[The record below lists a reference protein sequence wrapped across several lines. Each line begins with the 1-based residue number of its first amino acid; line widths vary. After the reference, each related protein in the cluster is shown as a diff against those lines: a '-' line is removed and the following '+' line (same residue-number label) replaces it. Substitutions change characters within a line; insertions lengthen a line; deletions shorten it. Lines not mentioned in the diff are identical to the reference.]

1 MTAGGLNS
9 GPSGPLC
16 PLVLGIHGLHLSPG
30 WRQSLR
36 PAQTGRLVH
45 MTGLSHGGHPR
56 ALGLGDRNSCT
67 STPEGLNCLFPSE
80 VRIERIFS
88 EFPVL
93 PFVNILLLLKLT
105 YIPCRGISRTE
116 ARTGECA
123 QCWGISEGCSAKSW
137 APRANDEFKSGIWFR
152 VTLGARL
159 SLLL

>member
-1 MTAGGLNS
+1 MHGTTPGFLNDCWGIELRTFRTS
-9 GPSGPLC
+9 LPS
-16 PLVLGIHGLHLSPG
+16 SPG
-30 WRQSLR
+30 YSCLASQPWMETVFAAC
-36 PAQTGRLVH
+36 AQTGRLVH

-93 PFVNILLLLKLT
+93 PFVNVLLLLKFT
-105 YIPCRGISRTE
+105 YIPCRGISRTDGS
-116 ARTGECA
+116 TGECT

-137 APRANDEFKSGIWFR
+137 APRANDEFKSGI
-152 VTLGARL
+152 
-159 SLLL
+159 